1 MYLSASRFAAMLLMV
16 SVASLDDLEPVSSG
30 SKANQFEEAASEP
43 VDDEIVVIGRKMR
56 LVKLTYHMV
65 GPYVRKCDISVSSG
79 DARIDRIVCAMVKS
93 CVREGHREPLEAT
106 ACVKGKIEEFGN
118 ASSKSREP
126 TDIPSSSN
134 GKSSDQTGKS
144 DDEITVVGTPQ
155 PQPGLWRFSAMSTV
169 QGKIMP
175 LKSWDICIRSD
186 AVETA
191 IEQMLGRKVSY
202 DASGVCKLGKL
213 TVSSGS
219 VSGLRQC
226 TSLSGRSRTEISG
239 RYNSVEISLSERTET
254 SGYQR
259 MSDGSRIEALSIT
272 TGRHVGVCRN

>member
-1 MYLSASRFAAMLLMV
+1 MHLLASRFAATLLMV
-16 SVASLDDLEPVSSG
+16 SLASLDDLEPVSSG
-30 SKANQFEEAASEP
+30 SKADQIEEAASES

-65 GPYVRKCDISVSSG
+65 GPYVRNCDISVSSG
-79 DARIDRIVCAMVKS
+79 DARIDRIVCAMVKI
-93 CVREGHREPLEAT
+93 CTREGHREPLEAT
-106 ACVKGKIEEFGN
+106 ACVKGKIDEFGD
-118 ASSKSREP
+118 ASSKSRES

-134 GKSSDQTGKS
+134 EKLSDQTERS

-155 PQPGLWRFSAMSTV
+155 PQPGLWRFSSMSTI

-175 LKSWDICIRSD
+175 PNSWDTCIRSD
-186 AVETA
+186 DVETA
-191 IEQMLGRKVSY
+191 IEQILGRKVSY

-213 TVSSGS
+213 SVSSGS

-226 TSLSGRSRTEISG
+226 TSISGRSRTEISG

-254 SGYQR
+254 PSYQI
-259 MSDGSRIEALSIT
+259 MSNGSSIEALSIT
-272 TGRHVGVCRN
+272 TGRHVGGCRN